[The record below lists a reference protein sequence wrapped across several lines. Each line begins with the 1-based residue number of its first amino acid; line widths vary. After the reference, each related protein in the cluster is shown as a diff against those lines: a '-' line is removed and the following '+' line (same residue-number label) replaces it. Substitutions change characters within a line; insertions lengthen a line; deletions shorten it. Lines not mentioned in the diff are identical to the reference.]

1 MEQFYNSMWQIQN
14 VTLRED
20 NGEQTMKGHL
30 QKKKKWD
37 EGERKKTCTNISW
50 WQSQYQ
56 MKMSSRIMN
65 LLQTIQN
72 IV

>member
-30 QKKKKWD
+30 QKKKNEMREREKKPAPIYHGGNHNTKWKWVL
-37 EGERKKTCTNISW
+37 GLWIYYRPF
-50 WQSQYQ
+50 
-56 MKMSSRIMN
+56 RI
-65 LLQTIQN
+65 
-72 IV
+72 

>member
-30 QKKKKWD
+30 QKKKWD
-37 EGERKKTCTNISW
+37 EGERKKNLH
-50 WQSQYQ
+50 QY
-56 MKMSSRIMN
+56 IMVAI
-65 LLQTIQN
+65 TIPN
-72 IV
+72 ENEF